1 MNINPGLE
9 YLADHTE
16 LAGVT
21 AVKRVFGPQ
30 TVAPNH
36 DPNCTVN
43 HPRIM
48 FAFWQDDFQGG
59 KIAYWHVM
67 SEGRSKHS
75 TLSMDGL
82 KQWEVL

>member
-1 MNINPGLE
+1 MNINPGLA
-9 YLADHTE
+9 YLAAETE
-16 LAGVT
+16 LAAAH
-21 AVKRVFGPQ
+21 AVKKVFSANS
-30 TVAPNH
+30 VAPNH
-36 DPNCTVN
+36 NPNCTFK
-43 HPRIM
+43 HPQVM

-82 KQWEVL
+82 KQWGVL